1 MKNMGKNLSYDPLD
15 FNPDNLSEGAKLK
28 EYLVPILGILIFI
41 LILIFITIPSINSLF
56 ETYDLKDVAIGE
68 LDQKKSEL
76 KELQNLRNANKLNK
90 DLLERLQLI
99 IPTSQ
104 TEVVN
109 FVNKVEQIS
118 NDTSVGF
125 KDAKAGERLILDN
138 SGRASKKVD
147 DKNLRLL
154 QIPVTFTL
162 NGTLEN
168 LRSLLIKIYNND
180 DFIVM
185 TEMQLNN
192 RNDELDGAKIEL
204 ELSKYQYNTPVSSKD
219 YQALLKEISYKEKPD
234 QDVIEFIQRKTKI
247 KDQI

>member
-1 MKNMGKNLSYDPLD
+1 MKNVGKNLSYDPLD
-15 FNPDNLSEGAKLK
+15 FNPDGLSEGGKLK
-28 EYLVPILGILIFI
+28 EYLVPMLGLLIFI
-41 LILIFITIPSINSLF
+41 GILMVFTIPSINDLF
-56 ETYDLKDVAIGE
+56 GTYDLRDTANNE
-68 LDQKKSEL
+68 LDQKEIEL
-76 KELQNLRNANKLNK
+76 KELQNLRNANKTNK
-90 DLLERLQLI
+90 DMLERLQLI

-125 KDAKAGERLILDN
+125 KDAVAGERLILD
-138 SGRASKKVD
+138 SAGKASTKTD
-147 DKNLRLL
+147 DRNLRLL
-154 QIPVTFTL
+154 QIPINFTL
-162 NGTLEN
+162 NGTLDN

-192 RNDELDGAKIEL
+192 RDTETDGAKVEL
-204 ELSKYQYNTPVSSKD
+204 ELSKYQYNTPASNKD
-219 YQALLKEISYKEKPD
+219 YQELLKSISYKEKPD

-247 KDQI
+247 SGQE